1 MDKDINQEWEKYQSR
16 ELYDSFNYF
25 GAHIKNEQDRKGIL
39 FTLWA
44 PNASEVSLVGSFNYW
59 NDRANMMER
68 DEKTGVWKCF
78 FPDIGEGEVYKYK
91 IFMKNGNFVYKADPY
106 AFYSQVRP
114 ETSSVTVD
122 LQKYQWNDEKWL
134 KKRNKR
140 DLLKEPI
147 NIYEVHLG
155 SWKMKSDGTCL
166 SYRELAD
173 DLIPYMKEMNYNFL
187 EIMPIMEH
195 PYDGSW
201 GYQTTGYYAIT
212 SRYGKPDDLMYLI
225 DRCHL
230 NDIGVILDWVPG
242 HFCRDE
248 HGLLNFDGEELYG
261 GIDHPNWGTKKFD
274 FGRRAVKNF
283 LISNANF
290 YFDYYH
296 IDGIR
301 VDGVTSIL
309 QLNFGIDGTPFRNQ
323 FDGTDDLNGIDFLKE
338 LNTVIFMRYPFAL
351 MAAEE
356 STAWPL
362 VTYPVDKGGLGFNF
376 KWNMGWMNDTLSY
389 ISKNTFERRYFHD
402 KITFSIHYA
411 FSENFILPF
420 SHDEVVHG
428 KKNLIDK
435 ASGTYEEKFK
445 NLKLMALYQMTH
457 PGKKL
462 NFMGNEIAQ
471 FVEWRYYEAV
481 EWFLLGYPI
490 HNAHHQFIKE
500 LNRLYMKEKALWK
513 KDNTWDGFQWIDVDN
528 SDQSIYSYVRKSG
541 KDLCGVVLNFT
552 NQYYEHYRIGV
563 PESGDYE
570 IILNSDNIDFYGTGQ
585 IEKNDYKAD
594 PIELHGM
601 KHSVEIKLPGL
612 TGLIIKKKKS
622 TKKRR

>member
-1 MDKDINQEWEKYQSR
+1 
-16 ELYDSFNYF
+16 
-25 GAHIKNEQDRKGIL
+25 
-39 FTLWA
+39 
-44 PNASEVSLVGSFNYW
+44 
-59 NDRANMMER
+59 
-68 DEKTGVWKCF
+68 
-78 FPDIGEGEVYKYK
+78 
-91 IFMKNGNFVYKADPY
+91 MKNGNFVYKADPY

>member
-1 MDKDINQEWEKYQSR
+1 MDKDITIEWEKYQSR
-16 ELYDSFNYF
+16 ALYDSFNYF
-25 GAHIKNEQDRKGIL
+25 GAHIKNEQDEKGIL

-68 DEKTGVWKCF
+68 DEKTGVWKYF

-122 LQKYQWNDEKWL
+122 LQKYQWNDAKWL

-140 DLLKEPI
+140 NLIKEPV
-147 NIYEVHLG
+147 NIYEIHFG
-155 SWKMKSDGTCL
+155 SWKMKSDGTYL
-166 SYRELAD
+166 NYRELAD

-323 FDGTDDLNGIDFLKE
+323 FGGTDDLNGIDFLKE
-338 LNTVIFMRYPFAL
+338 LNTVIFEHYPFAL

-389 ISKNTFERRYFHD
+389 ITKNTFERRYFHD

-428 KKNLIDK
+428 KKHLIDK
-435 ASGTYEEKFK
+435 AAGTYEEKFK

-490 HNAHHQFIKE
+490 HNSHHQFIKE

-528 SDQSIYSYVRKSG
+528 SDQSIYSYIRKSG
-541 KDLCGVVLNFT
+541 KDLCAVVLNFT
-552 NQYYEHYRIGV
+552 NQHYEDYRIGV
-563 PESGDYE
+563 PEPGEYE
-570 IILNSDNIDFYGTGQ
+570 IILNTDNLDFY
-585 IEKNDYKAD
+585 EYKAV
-594 PIELHGM
+594 PVELHGM
-601 KHSVEIKLPGL
+601 KHSVEIKLTGL